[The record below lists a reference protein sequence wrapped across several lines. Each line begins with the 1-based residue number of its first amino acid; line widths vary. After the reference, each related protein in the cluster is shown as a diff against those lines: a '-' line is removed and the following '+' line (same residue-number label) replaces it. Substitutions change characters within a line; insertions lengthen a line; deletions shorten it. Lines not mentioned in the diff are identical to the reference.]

1 MSVKNEDG
9 QYPYLM
15 IGEELRYLLKAS
27 GVSLK
32 MIADHAGMSNSSPF
46 RPFKRGDENQR
57 AHTLV

>member
-32 MIADHAGMSNSSPF
+32 MIAIQTLLKGGM
-46 RPFKRGDENQR
+46 
-57 AHTLV
+57 